1 MKKRLILYTILFII
15 MIILS
20 FYLRNIHNLLFI
32 LGMFISAIIILKI
45 FMIVEKENNYIYK
58 QEDTNINF
66 NVSIAELKEKIDVY
80 FKRKKYS
87 AKSKDDITCY
97 TKGVFQGHKIIE
109 HVLVIDE
116 IETKQIQS
124 LIKKNL
130 DVINKTNEKLINDH
144 HLHTRHQ
151 LLAFIF
157 LNSKDIENIELNCED
172 TYTITKRYGGQET
185 YGMFIPVFIDKTNKI
200 ISIKGIELKKNAA
213 KLMYYNQQGIRILK
227 TIEKILKKPRL

>member
-1 MKKRLILYTILFII
+1 MKKRSILYTILFII
-15 MIILS
+15 TIVLS

-32 LGMFISAIIILKI
+32 MGMFISAIIIFKTMI
-45 FMIVEKENNYIYK
+45 IVEKEKDYIYK

-66 NVSIAELKEKIDVY
+66 NMSIAEIKEKIDIY

-87 AKSKDDITCY
+87 TKSKDNITCY

-116 IETKQIQS
+116 METKQVQN

-130 DVINKTNEKLINDH
+130 DIINETNEKIIRNRWYY
-144 HLHTRHQ
+144 TRHQ
-151 LLAFIF
+151 LIAFIF
-157 LNSKDIENIELNCED
+157 LDSKDIKNINIDYED
-172 TYTITKRYGGQET
+172 TYTVTRRYGGQET

-200 ISIKGIELKKNAA
+200 ISIKGIELKKNSPNL
-213 KLMYYNQQGIRILK
+213 KYYYQQGSRILK
-227 TIEKILKKPRL
+227 TIEKILKEKI

>member
-1 MKKRLILYTILFII
+1 MKKRLILYTILLII
-15 MIILS
+15 TIGLS

-32 LGMFISAIIILKI
+32 LGMFISTIVVFKTL
-45 FMIVEKENNYIYK
+45 MIVEKENDCIYK

-66 NVSIAELKEKIDVY
+66 NMSIAELKEKIDIY

-87 AKSKDDITCY
+87 AKQKDNIYSY

-116 IETKQIQS
+116 METKQIQS

-130 DVINKTNEKLINDH
+130 DVINKTNKKLIRNRCYY
-144 HLHTRHQ
+144 TRHQ
-151 LLAFIF
+151 LIAFIF
-157 LNSKDIENIELNCED
+157 LDSKDIKNINIDCED
-172 TYTITKRYGGQET
+172 TYTVTRRYGGQET

-200 ISIKGIELKKNAA
+200 ISIKGIELKKNSPYL
-213 KLMYYNQQGIRILK
+213 KYYYQQGSRILK
-227 TIEKILKKPRL
+227 TIEKILK

>member
-1 MKKRLILYTILFII
+1 MKKRLILYTILLII
-15 MIILS
+15 TIGLS

-32 LGMFISAIIILKI
+32 LGMFISTIVVFKIL
-45 FMIVEKENNYIYK
+45 MIVEKENDCIYK

-66 NVSIAELKEKIDVY
+66 NMSIAEIKEKIDIY

-87 AKSKDDITCY
+87 AKQKDNIYSY

-116 IETKQIQS
+116 METKQIQS

-130 DVINKTNEKLINDH
+130 DVINKTNEKLIRNRCYY
-144 HLHTRHQ
+144 TRHQ
-151 LLAFIF
+151 LIAFIF
-157 LNSKDIENIELNCED
+157 LDSKDIKNINIDCED
-172 TYTITKRYGGQET
+172 TYTVTRRYGGQET

-200 ISIKGIELKKNAA
+200 ISIKGIELKKNSPNL
-213 KLMYYNQQGIRILK
+213 KYYYQQGSRILK
-227 TIEKILKKPRL
+227 TIEKILK

>member
-1 MKKRLILYTILFII
+1 MKKRIIPYIVLCIITIL
-15 MIILS
+15 LS
-20 FYLRNIHNLLFI
+20 LYLRNIHNLLFI
-32 LGMFISAIIILKI
+32 LWMLISTIVAFKML
-45 FMIVEKENNYIYK
+45 MIVEKENDYIYK

-66 NVSIAELKEKIDVY
+66 DMSIKKLKEKIENY
-80 FKRKKYS
+80 YKRKKYS
-87 AKSKDDITCY
+87 AKQKDNIYSY

-116 IETKQIQS
+116 IETKQVQS

-130 DVINKTNEKLINDH
+130 DIINKTNEKLINDH

-172 TYTITKRYGGQET
+172 TYTITKRYGRQET

-200 ISIKGIELKKNAA
+200 ILIKGITLKKNSPN
-213 KLMYYNQQGIRILK
+213 LRYYYQQRSRILK
-227 TIEKILKKPRL
+227 TIEKILK

>member
-1 MKKRLILYTILFII
+1 MKKRIIPYIILCIITIL
-15 MIILS
+15 LS

-32 LGMFISAIIILKI
+32 LGMFISTIVVFKIL
-45 FMIVEKENNYIYK
+45 MIVEKENDYIYK

-66 NVSIAELKEKIDVY
+66 NMSIAEIKEKIDIY

-87 AKSKDDITCY
+87 TKSKDNITCY
-97 TKGVFQGHKIIE
+97 TKGIFQGHKIIE

-116 IETKQIQS
+116 METKQVQN

-130 DVINKTNEKLINDH
+130 DIINETNEKIIRNRWYY
-144 HLHTRHQ
+144 TRHQ
-151 LLAFIF
+151 LIAFIF
-157 LNSKDIENIELNCED
+157 LDSKDIKNINIDYED
-172 TYTITKRYGGQET
+172 TYTVTRRYGGQET

-213 KLMYYNQQGIRILK
+213 KLMYYNQQGSRILK
-227 TIEKILKKPRL
+227 TIEKILK

>member
-1 MKKRLILYTILFII
+1 MKKRIIPYIILCIITIL
-15 MIILS
+15 LS

-32 LGMFISAIIILKI
+32 LGMFISTIVVFKIL
-45 FMIVEKENNYIYK
+45 MIVEKENDYNYK

-66 NVSIAELKEKIDVY
+66 DISIKNLKEKIETY
-80 FKRKKYS
+80 YRRKKYL
-87 AKSKDDITCY
+87 AKSKDNIICY

-116 IETKQIQS
+116 METKQVQN

-130 DVINKTNEKLINDH
+130 DIINETNEKIIRNRWYY
-144 HLHTRHQ
+144 TRHQ

-172 TYTITKRYGGQET
+172 TYTVTRRYGGQEE
-185 YGMFIPVFIDKTNKI
+185 YGIFIPVFVDKTNKI
-200 ISIKGIELKKNAA
+200 ISIKGITLKKNS
-213 KLMYYNQQGIRILK
+213 LNLRYYYQQGSRILK
-227 TIEKILKKPRL
+227 TIEKILKEKI